1 MSLPES
7 PSPEARPGTPS
18 FACAVARA
26 EHWGLAAKAC
36 LEGLGGH
43 GGSLG
48 ILYATEAFNQNLSSI
63 LTFLRETTRIEHW
76 VGAVVPGLVGN
87 GEAHFDGGAL
97 AVMTAQLPEDSFRI
111 FSGLD
116 AVAMMARHA
125 AWIGANAPC
134 VGLVHGDP
142 RSPGLPPLL
151 GATAAQAG
159 FLVGGMVST
168 SGPPAQLADAVV
180 SGGLSGLLLGAGVAV
195 VTGLTQGC
203 APIGPPHMVTEASQG
218 VVMGVD
224 GRPALEALK
233 DEAGELIAR
242 DLRRAAGYIHVALP
256 VAGSDTGDY
265 MVRNLLG
272 IDPRQGW
279 LAVGDSVEVGRN
291 LVFVRRDPQSA
302 QADMERMLA
311 DVVRRLDGRRPLAI
325 LYHSCLARGR
335 HLFGS
340 DEAELAMIRAALG
353 PVPLIGF
360 FGLGEFCGGRLY
372 TYAGVLTVIA
382 GERR

>member
-1 MSLPES
+1 MILPDPLPQS
-7 PSPEARPGTPS
+7 PS
-18 FACAVARA
+18 FASAVARA
-26 EHWGLAAKAC
+26 EHWGLAAKSC

-43 GGSLG
+43 HGNLG

-76 VGAVVPGLVGN
+76 VGAVVPGLTGN
-87 GEAHFDGGAL
+87 GETHFDGGAL
-97 AVMTAQLPEDSFRI
+97 AVMTASLPEESFRV

-125 AWIGANAPC
+125 PWLEAHGPC

-142 RSPGLPPLL
+142 RSPGLPLLL

-168 SGPPAQLADAVV
+168 SGPPAQVADAVV
-180 SGGLSGLLLGAGVAV
+180 SGGLSGLLLAADIPV

-203 APIGPPHMVTEASQG
+203 TPIGPPHRVTEATQG
-218 VVMGVD
+218 VLMGLD
-224 GRPALEALK
+224 GRSALEELK

-242 DLRRAAGYIHVALP
+242 DLKRAAGYIHVALP

-279 LAVGDSVEVGRN
+279 LAVGENVEIGQNVA
-291 LVFVRRDPQSA
+291 FVRRDPQAA
-302 QADMERMLA
+302 QADMVRMLA
-311 DVVRRLDGRRPLAI
+311 DVKKRLDGRPPLAAF
-325 LYHSCLARGR
+325 YHSCLARGR

-340 DEAELAMIRAALG
+340 DDAELTLIRDTLG
-353 PVPLIGF
+353 PVPLVGF
-360 FGLGEFCGGRLY
+360 FGLGEFCGERLY
-372 TYAGVLTVIA
+372 TYAGVLTVIV
-382 GERR
+382 GEAR